1 VTVQGIAGNV
11 ERNVQ
16 IELSGEDYHN
26 AILAHAKRAFVQCSG
41 NLHVKNKSVR
51 LINPH
56 DFRVVEADDLI

>member
-1 VTVQGIAGNV
+1 MGDNLGIVTVQGIAGNV

-41 NLHVKNKSVR
+41 NLRRPPK
-51 LINPH
+51 L
-56 DFRVVEADDLI
+56 E